1 MSGDPGLKDE
11 PILFY
16 SEEMTVTKLIF
27 LEFKGINIK
36 LYKKVM
42 KKLKEL

>member
-1 MSGDPGLKDE
+1 MSGDPEPKDE
-11 PILFY
+11 PKIFY
-16 SEEMTVTKLIF
+16 SEEMTVAKLIF
-27 LEFKGINIK
+27 LEYKGIDIK